1 MRGGNISQNMASYV
15 GGIVQQVKILARK
28 YDLIIFLMAHIRK
41 NQWTAK
47 DLPASEELRDSGQIA
62 QLADIVLMI
71 MRKRMK
77 QGNDTVYDGNK
88 AIVGV
93 IENRHNG
100 NTKKIPLILSNNEF
114 LEDSFV
120 ERPEIKSNFF

>member
-1 MRGGNISQNMASYV
+1 
-15 GGIVQQVKILARK
+15 
-28 YDLIIFLMAHIRK
+28 
-41 NQWTAK
+41 
-47 DLPASEELRDSGQIA
+47 
-62 QLADIVLMI
+62 
-71 MRKRMK
+71 MK